1 MVERV
6 FCVDFGSAYTKV
18 ALRRDPQA
26 RGELVACADAGTELW
41 APTVVA
47 ADWSKGE
54 ARLDFGYKAAGIKPG
69 GPIKVYAD
77 FKKDLFS
84 TAVDASG
91 PPPLDALLQSEEF
104 EALAAKYGVL
114 PTQVAGLRMTAGAAR
129 ALVGGTG
136 DRAGSSEARRQD
148 EAKRVAYHYFKW
160 LRERVMDACGTL
172 PATGLKYEDIPLRV
186 TVPVLGEG
194 GDPAQHPGC
203 LRLREALG
211 STGWKLDD
219 RLFVSEPESNAVGI
233 LTHAS
238 NALTKKQKINL
249 GEMFSKGPL
258 ITVLKGDR
266 HHPTYR
272 ALVID
277 VGAFTTDFAALSVDT
292 GGEPFDTSA
301 GAGFG
306 VVQRSVRLGVTNL
319 DASVR
324 AALPAEKQGLL
335 DGLARKDFAIFQSSA
350 YTEGTGYNLGGGR
363 VLGGAADRDAVQTA
377 LVEFSKRLVDEV
389 TAFRQQLQPA
399 SMEELILTGGGSNI
413 PAVRDALIA
422 AAQTTGK
429 PFVKT
434 HAPDLKRGK
443 AGSSLVDKLD
453 TQFTRGGS
461 ALGGASIYFEKSY
474 Y

>member
-249 GEMFSKGPL
+249 GEMFGKGPL

-324 AALPAEKQGLL
+324 AA
-335 DGLARKDFAIFQSSA
+335 RWRRSTSCR
-350 YTEGTGYNLGGGR
+350 TST
-363 VLGGAADRDAVQTA
+363 
-377 LVEFSKRLVDEV
+377 
-389 TAFRQQLQPA
+389 
-399 SMEELILTGGGSNI
+399 
-413 PAVRDALIA
+413 
-422 AAQTTGK
+422 
-429 PFVKT
+429 
-434 HAPDLKRGK
+434 
-443 AGSSLVDKLD
+443 
-453 TQFTRGGS
+453 
-461 ALGGASIYFEKSY
+461 
-474 Y
+474 